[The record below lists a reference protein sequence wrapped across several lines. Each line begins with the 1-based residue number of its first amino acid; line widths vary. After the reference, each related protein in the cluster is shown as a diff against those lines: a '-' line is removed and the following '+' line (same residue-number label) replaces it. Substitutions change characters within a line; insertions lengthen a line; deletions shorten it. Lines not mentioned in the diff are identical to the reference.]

1 MARDPLPDLKSRLV
15 TSAQAWADAHE
26 APLTRI
32 AKRVTG
38 DAKFFDRLAAGAGFN
53 IGTLEKFAIELVDP
67 ASWPDGKVPEDVVAF
82 GHAVGVTPPV
92 ADLSAGKDGGISPQ
106 RDAA

>member
-1 MARDPLPDLKSRLV
+1 MLAEPLLDLKSRLI
-15 TSAQAWADAHE
+15 TCSQAWANAHD

-53 IGTLEKFAIELVDP
+53 IGTLEKFATELVDP
-67 ASWPDGKVPEDVVAF
+67 ANWPDGEVPEQVLTF
-82 GHAVGVTPPV
+82 GHAVGVTPPG
-92 ADLSAGKDGGISPQ
+92 ADVSAGKDGEISPR